1 MGGRVLRII
10 TRLTVSGPST
20 HVLLL
25 DRGLARQGWE
35 TLLVYGSVEEGETEM
50 DLSAVDVPAR
60 HLAPLRRS
68 IKPADDARA
77 LGSLARLMRSYRPD
91 IVHTHQSKAGL
102 LGRLAGTMT
111 RVPNR
116 VHTFHGTVFEGYFS
130 PRMTA
135 AVLAAERLAARATT
149 TTIVLSDEQRR
160 ELAERKIGRRDRVRV
175 IPLGLELERFVG
187 HGRAEA
193 RAELGLDDGDV
204 VIVAAGRL
212 AHIKRIDRLLRV
224 FASVHAR
231 SPMTRLCIVG
241 DGPLRPELEAQAAA
255 LGLGDAA
262 RFAGWSDAMPA
273 WHAAADIVVNTS
285 DSEGTPLALIE
296 AGATGRP
303 VVATRVGGVEDVVV
317 DGVTGWLVDRD
328 DEAAFAERIGRLV
341 EDPGMRAR
349 MGEAAMARSHAHA
362 AGRLVDDVAALYA
375 ELLAKDGRRR

>member
-1 MGGRVLRII
+1 M
-10 TRLTVSGPST
+10 
-20 HVLLL
+20 
-25 DRGLARQGWE
+25 
-35 TLLVYGSVEEGETEM
+35 YGSVEEGETEM

-175 IPLGLELERFVG
+175 IPLGLELERFAG
-187 HGRAEA
+187 HSRAEA
-193 RAELGLDDGDV
+193 RAELGLDDGGRRHRRRRAARAHQADRPP
-204 VIVAAGRL
+204 VAGVRQ
-212 AHIKRIDRLLRV
+212 R
-224 FASVHAR
+224 AR
-231 SPMTRLCIVG
+231 PVAPMTRLCIVG

-255 LGLGDAA
+255 LGLGDAV

-273 WHAAADIVVNTS
+273 WHAAADIVVNSS

-349 MGEAAMARSHAHA
+349 MGEEAMARSQAHA

-375 ELLAKDGRRR
+375 ELLAKDGRKR